1 MVHKA
6 IDGAGALKSHCGRP
20 ARPARPWRRFAADRR
35 GITTIDYALTMAGI
49 VLGSTAATSLVGVE
63 ITTLF
68 HEIEFSLC
76 MQVQQL
82 CIMH

>member
-1 MVHKA
+1 MVHEA
-6 IDGAGALKSHCGRP
+6 ITGIGTLKSHGGCQDQA
-20 ARPARPWRRFAADRR
+20 ARSWRRFAADRR

-63 ITTLF
+63 VRTLF

-82 CIMH
+82 CILH